1 MKMKESTNNQQIILA
16 SSSLTRAQII
26 RQYFS
31 NVIIKDHKINE
42 QTIKT
47 KSQNLPPEK
56 LVIYLAKEKARSLLK
71 YYKETIIIGS
81 DQILICKNKRIDKA
95 RNLEEAKKKLFFM
108 RGNEHALLSAIY
120 VFKNGKFF
128 FKELKKATLYF
139 RNIIDK
145 EIEKYLEKNNESA
158 LRSVGAYRIEEN
170 NKHNFV
176 KIISGDIET
185 IKGFPVKNFINKLR
199 ETK

>member
-1 MKMKESTNNQQIILA
+1 
-16 SSSLTRAQII
+16 
-26 RQYFS
+26 
-31 NVIIKDHKINE
+31 
-42 QTIKT
+42 
-47 KSQNLPPEK
+47 
-56 LVIYLAKEKARSLLK
+56 
-71 YYKETIIIGS
+71 
-81 DQILICKNKRIDKA
+81 
-95 RNLEEAKKKLFFM
+95 M